1 MIKKLW
7 SFLDKLQCNVDK
19 GGSIITRC
27 PFCGDSKRKLVNYG
41 HLYISKSIPFFI
53 CFRCNTKGHIKKL
66 LLKLINDKVCTPDQA
81 TAILN
86 AYGGSTKI
94 RVTYNS
100 TKLHYEIGESKLTK
114 QMYDYLI
121 ARIGKE
127 LQWSKHKIFTA
138 KDLFENSNIYN
149 FNHPIIN
156 RMKNDMAFRTF
167 IYESFIAFLSY
178 FEYNIVMRNV
188 LNQEPRYIHVSLTHT
203 DPKSKLDF
211 YTPQCYFKPYDI
223 YSKFSSFVVAEG
235 VFDILNQRVPFNNID
250 NNKFK
255 IAVFGK
261 SRLHKA
267 LDIAYSFF
275 ITNPTFIIYLDKD
288 VYQSKVTLQA
298 LKFTYRGKAKF
309 YINKIGKDMGESS
322 VVLCEV

>member
-1 MIKKLW
+1 MVEKLW
-7 SFLDKLQCNVDK
+7 SFLDKLQCNIDK
-19 GGSIITRC
+19 GDSIVTRC
-27 PFCGDSKRKLVNYG
+27 PFCGDSRRKLVNYG

-66 LLKLINDKVCTPDQA
+66 LQKLIQDKICTTDQA
-81 TAILN
+81 LAILR
-86 AYGGSTKI
+86 AYGDSTKI
-94 RVTYNS
+94 RVSYNT
-100 TKLHYEIGESKLTK
+100 TKLHYEVDNTKLTK
-114 QMYDYLI
+114 QMHDYLVN
-121 ARIGKE
+121 RIGKE
-127 LQWSKHKIFTA
+127 LQWSNHKIFTT

-149 FNHPIIN
+149 FDHPIIN

-178 FEYNIVMRNV
+178 YEYNIVMRNI
-188 LNQEPRYIHVSLTHT
+188 LNQEPRYIHVSLNT

-211 YTPQCYFKPYDI
+211 YTPQCSFRPYDI
-223 YSKFSSFVVAEG
+223 YTKFSSFVVAEG

-250 NNKFK
+250 NNKLK
-255 IAVFGK
+255 LAVFGK

-288 VYQSKVTLQA
+288 VYQSKVTLYA
-298 LKFTYRGKAKF
+298 LKYTYKNKAKF
-309 YINKIGKDMGESS
+309 FVNKVGKDMGESLL
-322 VVLCEV
+322 VLCEV